1 MRALGSA
8 PLVALLLAP
17 SLLAAQTRPVRLDP
31 GACDWGHQ
39 RDVSWGRRVLAVSAE
54 RDGAANR
61 ATGRPDVWPQLGT
74 GDAVAPLTWAP
85 GRGEVWPEWIALS
98 LQRPIAARE
107 IWLFVTGGAGA
118 EMRVAVFDSDGS
130 MIPVARLEAVQW
142 PGPVA
147 QIVVPLDTA
156 IVVSAIRVEV
166 EPSSVDGSFFL
177 DAVAAVPRRVCV
189 PGPSAPRGT
198 R

>member
-1 MRALGSA
+1 
-8 PLVALLLAP
+8 
-17 SLLAAQTRPVRLDP
+17 
-31 GACDWGHQ
+31 
-39 RDVSWGRRVLAVSAE
+39 VLAVSSE

-98 LQRPIAARE
+98 LQRPIAAQE

-118 EMRVAVFDSDGS
+118 EMRVAVFDPDGS
-130 MIPVARLEAVQW
+130 MIPVARVEVVEW
-142 PGPVA
+142 PAPVA

-156 IVVSAIRVEV
+156 ILVSGIRVEV
-166 EPSSVDGSFFL
+166 EPSSVDESFFL
-177 DAVAAVPRRVCV
+177 DAVAAVPRRVCA
-189 PGPSAPRGT
+189 PAPSAPHGT